1 MKKILSLLTVG
12 VFMLGMSSCSNKA
25 KEKVVN
31 GGIIDGSGSYLSS
44 PPAAS
49 MTMLYKVAFMGS
61 GAGDFSYTAG
71 APALKGP
78 RRSASAD
85 GGLGTPNDDG
95 TYTLDDAE
103 MGMTVTL
110 NFKKSNQTVYM
121 ALSNLISGTGLC
133 LYDGESLSAT
143 KTILNESFNPLGVSW
158 PQHIPALWSWASND
172 QPIDWY
178 DLADPSALATL
189 ETGLNAWITGTAAF
203 PDTIVNT
210 VNGTVAG
217 AVVNLSMTTAMSSGI
232 PTDAAPQ
239 TMTGGGT
246 ITFDNGAVWTVN
258 CALTIGDEG
267 PIGGRQ
273 IFDSTTG
280 ESGVLTFNANGSM
293 DGVMAMNG
301 VNIATIHINADGT
314 GTYTDLTTDTEYDIT
329 DAMPS

>member
-12 VFMLGMSSCSNKA
+12 VFMLGLSSCDNKT
-25 KEKVVN
+25 KEKVIN
-31 GGIIDGSGSYLSS
+31 GGVISGTSSYLSS

-78 RRSASAD
+78 RRTASAD
-85 GGLGTPNDDG
+85 GGLGTPNADG
-95 TYTLDDAE
+95 TYTLEDDE

-110 NFKKSNQTVYM
+110 NFKKSNQTVFM

-133 LYDGESLSAT
+133 LYDGETLTAT
-143 KTILNESFNPLGVSW
+143 KTILNESFNPLAVSW
-158 PQHIPALWSWASND
+158 PQHIPALWSWAANA
-172 QPIDWY
+172 QPIDWF
-178 DLADPSALATL
+178 DLADASALATL
-189 ETGLNAWITGTAAF
+189 ETGLNTWITGTAAF

-217 AVVNLSMTTAMSSGI
+217 ALVNLSMTTAMSSGM

-239 TMTGGGT
+239 SMTGGGT
-246 ITFDNGAVWTVN
+246 ITFDTGAVWTVT
-258 CALTIGDEG
+258 CALSIGAEG
-267 PIGGRQ
+267 PIGGTQ
-273 IFDSTTG
+273 TFTSTTG
-280 ESGVLTFNANGSM
+280 ESGSLTFNADGSM
-293 DGVMAMNG
+293 DGAMAMNG

-314 GTYTDLTTDTEYDIT
+314 GTYTDLTTGTEYDIT